1 MAVSLGPNG
10 IAANGYEVI
19 QYDSSTGQLEIFHN
33 NVTVLQTVS
42 GGIQA
47 STFTGSLN
55 GNAATSSRLQTA
67 RTISLTGDVTGS
79 ASFSGASAISIST
92 TAVNSNIADGQVTIN
107 KLANGAVTTTKLAND
122 AVTAAKVNVNVQNV
136 SGNASITLSANAI
149 TTYIKHTGTGTVSIG
164 VGQYDGQ
171 TINITTT
178 GTMTLSWSAGSQG
191 LSLGSDTKIASGI
204 YNATTGYWYFSET
217 VV

>member
-10 IAANGYEVI
+10 ITANGYEVI

-33 NVTVLQTVS
+33 NTAVLQTTS
-42 GGIQA
+42 GGVQA

-92 TAVNSNIADGQVTIN
+92 TSVNAAIATGQVDTN
-107 KLANGAVTTTKLAND
+107 ELAND

-149 TTYIKHTGTGTVSIG
+149 TTYIKHTSSGTVSIG
-164 VGQYDGQ
+164 PGQYDGQ

-178 GTMTLSWSAGSQG
+178 GTMTVSWSAGSQG

>member
-33 NVTVLQTVS
+33 NTAVLQTTS
-42 GGIQA
+42 GGVQA

-92 TAVNSNIADGQVTIN
+92 TSVNAAIATGQVDTN
-107 KLANGAVTTTKLAND
+107 ELAND

-149 TTYIKHTGTGTVSIG
+149 TTYIKHTSSGTVSIG
-164 VGQYDGQ
+164 PGQYDGQ

-178 GTMTLSWSAGSQG
+178 GTMTVSWSAGSQG

>member
-1 MAVSLGPNG
+1 MAVSLGPTG
-10 IAANGYEVI
+10 IDANGDNVI
-19 QYDSSTGQLEIFHN
+19 EYNSSTGQLEIFHN
-33 NVTVLQTVS
+33 NTTVLQTVS
-42 GGIQA
+42 GGVQA

-79 ASFSGASAISIST
+79 GSFSGASAISIST
-92 TAVNSNIADGQVTIN
+92 TSVNSNIANGQVTIN

-149 TTYIKHTGTGTVSIG
+149 TTYIKHTSSGTVSIG
-164 VGQYDGQ
+164 PGQYDGQ